1 MSDFLD
7 FLNSADEETL
17 LAFEGMP
24 RTLPKRLI
32 AARPIASTEDCLKIK
47 GMSEKLYTAMQ
58 TVFLQQKQEK
68 MEDAI
73 EELKA
78 DEAEEDRR
86 ETKPWVKVLRWVIVI
101 LLIAAAVFAAIKY
114 GVPYIYNTFLKP
126 VETNAARLNEVAASQ
141 SADTARLSTQ
151 LTALTNRVATLE
163 ARADAVDA
171 SIAGLTA
178 SIDDLNAASAAL
190 DGKVAYEL
198 DLARALHYL
207 SRARLY
213 LSQDNNGLARADVL
227 TARNLLYTLLPNA
240 PVEQTYAMN
249 ETINNLDKALANLPA
264 YPAVAVYYL
273 DTAWQ
278 YLVDDLSAT
287 APTVLPPTAAPT
299 EPPATTEPPAA
310 TEAPVEATATP

>member
-24 RTLPKRLI
+24 KTLPKRLI

-73 EELKA
+73 EALEA

-141 SADTARLSTQ
+141 SADSARLSTQ
-151 LTALTNRVATLE
+151 LAVLTNRVATLE

-171 SIAGLTA
+171 SIASLTA
-178 SIDDLNAASAAL
+178 SIDDLNTASAAL

-198 DLARALHYL
+198 DLSRALHYL

-213 LSQDNNGLARADVL
+213 LSQDNNGLARADVV
-227 TARNLLYTLLPNA
+227 TARNLLYSLQPNTPTDQA
-240 PVEQTYAMN
+240 YAMN

-264 YPAVAVYYL
+264 YPAVAVYYV
-273 DTAWQ
+273 DIAWQ
-278 YLVDDLSAT
+278 YLADDLVAT
-287 APTVLPPTAAPT
+287 APTIIPPTAAP
-299 EPPATTEPPAA
+299 TEPPAA